1 LNTRGPLRIVVHDRR
16 KRELDSRETAEDVM
30 EVGPPPASDDFF
42 RQVNDRIVELG
53 ERFGYR
59 EEVLQLI
66 CECGDTSCSE
76 HLSVPAA
83 EYEEIRNA
91 PGRHVVAA
99 GHVSSDRVVARGDG
113 YVVVED

>member
-1 LNTRGPLRIVVHDRR
+1 LNTRGRLRIVDHDRR
-16 KRELDSRETAEDVM
+16 DRELNGRQTTEDVA
-30 EVGPPPASDDFF
+30 GTAPPASDDFF

-53 ERFGYR
+53 ERFGFR

-66 CECGDTSCSE
+66 CECGDTTCSE

-83 EYEEIRNA
+83 EYEQIRHA
-91 PGRHVVAA
+91 AGRHVVAA
-99 GHVSSDRVVARGDG
+99 GHSSANHVVSRGDG